1 MTEPNYFVLASIV
14 LVPALYFVLAGL
26 LVPGRGVDWWSVG
39 LGLVP
44 GIGLAACAGD
54 AHKLVRSTYAA
65 WRAARIRRCVIQRT
79 VSEGGSARTAHAVV
93 ANENHFAALRRAA

>member
-1 MTEPNYFVLASIV
+1 LTEPNYFVLASIV

-65 WRAARIRRCVIQRT
+65 WRKARIGRRANPRVAHHRRT
-79 VSEGGSARTAHAVV
+79 ISAAQTRV

>member
-1 MTEPNYFVLASIV
+1 MNEPNYVALAMIF
-14 LVPALYFVLAGL
+14 LGPALYFVLAGL
-26 LVPGRGVDWWSVG
+26 LVPGRGVDWQTVV

-44 GIGLAACAGD
+44 GIGLAACAAD

-65 WRAARIRRCVIQRT
+65 WREARVRRCVIQRT
-79 VSEGGSARTAHAVV
+79 VSEGGSARTAQAVV